1 MTTLTEYTEK
11 IGEPTV
17 ADGPAVWR
25 IARES
30 GKLDV
35 NSPYSYLLWF
45 RDFANTSAVARGDN
59 GTLAGFTTGYRRP
72 DRPDVLVIWQ
82 IAVAGG
88 ERGRGL
94 AGAMLD
100 HLTGRLHAQS
110 ALHRLETTIS
120 PGNTASHQLF
130 LSFAERHKAPLKR
143 ELLFPAELFP
153 DAHEP
158 EYLYRIGPLR

>member
-1 MTTLTEYTEK
+1 MTTLTEY
-11 IGEPTV
+11 IGEPTI

-30 GKLDV
+30 AELDV

-45 RDFANTSAVARGDN
+45 RDFAHTSAVARDGN
-59 GTLAGFTTGYRRP
+59 GAPKGFTTGYRRP

-82 IAVAGG
+82 IAVTGAD
-88 ERGRGL
+88 RGRGL

-100 HLTGRLHAQS
+100 HLTGRLRAQS
-110 ALHRLETTIS
+110 VLHRLETTIS
-120 PGNTASHQLF
+120 PDNTASQQLF
-130 LSFAERHKAPLKR
+130 LSFAERHRAPLKR

-153 DAHEP
+153 EAHEP

>member
-1 MTTLTEYTEK
+1 MTTLAEYTEN

-17 ADGPAVWR
+17 ADGPAVWHL
-25 IARES
+25 ARES
-30 GKLDV
+30 GELDV

-45 RDFANTSAVARGDN
+45 RDFARTSAVARDDD
-59 GTLAGFTTGYRRP
+59 GTPAGFTTGYRRP
-72 DRPDVLVIWQ
+72 GRPDVLVIWQ
-82 IAVAGG
+82 IAVTGAS
-88 ERGRGL
+88 RGRGL

-100 HLTGRLHAQS
+100 HLTGRLRAQG
-110 ALHRLETTIS
+110 ALHRVETTIS
-120 PGNTASHQLF
+120 PGNTASQQLF
-130 LSFAERHKAPLKR
+130 LSFAERHRAPLKR

>member
-1 MTTLTEYTEK
+1 MTTLTEYTEY
-11 IGEPTV
+11 IGEPTI

-45 RDFANTSAVARGDN
+45 RDFAQTSAVARDDN
-59 GTLAGFTTGYRRP
+59 GALKGFTTGYRRP

-82 IAVAGG
+82 IAVTGAG
-88 ERGRGL
+88 RGRGL

-100 HLTGRLHAQS
+100 HLTHRLRAQGILRS
-110 ALHRLETTIS
+110 LETTIS
-120 PGNTASHQLF
+120 PGNTASQQLF
-130 LSFAERHKAPLKR
+130 LSFAERHRASLKR